1 MLLRKKGLMLDVR
14 FEHGLIL
21 THWVGTSF
29 WLRKN
34 NIPHKVVAPPG
45 YHAFFPWLKDDR
57 LALYEIFFCEPSGG
71 KFFSAENRKKGGQ
84 LDSVLFYTDTFDPVI
99 DCAPW
104 MKVPF
109 QKKIYKHNIVPRL
122 TDKPALL
129 ISNKCNN
136 EWFDNTGPPVNFF
149 PLEFL
154 KEFIQTFS
162 ELYEIWYIRH
172 KDDKLENRQ
181 PGYWDDTQTDPN
193 YKDFELI
200 EELKEQGHQIL
211 TIQDAMSKGRN
222 IKSPRLFDGLQHPLM
237 NFNVMQCYMHS
248 NAKYCLT
255 INGGNANNAA
265 WFSEEVMIYGA
276 PNCRSSNRKIWLDG
290 TWLNKLYDGNIVMG
304 DTDINRIME
313 RCKQRWIK

>member
-1 MLLRKKGLMLDVR
+1 MQLKKKGLLLDAR
-14 FEHGLIL
+14 HEHGLIL
-21 THWVGTSF
+21 THWVGTSY

-34 NIPHKVVAPPG
+34 NIPHKVIAPPG
-45 YHAFFPWLKDDR
+45 YHAFFPWLKDER
-57 LALYEIFFCEPSGG
+57 YALYEIFFNLPYGG
-71 KFFSAENRKKGGQ
+71 KYYNKHHRNQGGK
-84 LDSVLFYTDTFDPVI
+84 LDTELFYSNEFDPPI

-109 QKKIYKHNIVPRL
+109 QKIYKHNVVPRL

-136 EWFDNTGPPVNFF
+136 EWYDNTGPPVNFF

-172 KDDKLENRQ
+172 RDEKLENRQ
-181 PGYWDDTQTDPN
+181 IGYWDDAHTDPK

-211 TIQDAMSKGRN
+211 TIQDAISKGLHIECPLRY
-222 IKSPRLFDGLQHPLM
+222 DGLAYPLR

-276 PNCRSSNRKIWLDG
+276 PNCKSSDRKIWLDG
-290 TWLNKLYDGNIVMG
+290 TWLNNLYDGNRVMG
-304 DTDINRIME
+304 DINIDRIMK